1 MTKHDKNLKGITRR
15 EMLVGSAVAG
25 TGLVVGYSG
34 LPLGSSTGARD
45 ALAAGTFNHQLFLTM
60 DSSGTATVHITK
72 AEIGQHIGTALAQA
86 VAEELEVDWND
97 VRIDYPDSDPKWG
110 LMITGGSWSVN
121 WTFDRNSRIG
131 ASARIAL
138 IEAAAKMMGVP
149 AAQCSASNSVV
160 TDSVSGASRT
170 YSQILSQT
178 TIDRTFSEDEMKA
191 LTLKKFGEYKV
202 VGKNIPALD
211 IPDKLTGVAR
221 YGIDVFVPNMV
232 YGRLVTNPTRFGAV
246 PLSADDSAAKSI
258 DGYAGVAVIK
268 EDPTGVNT
276 GYVVA
281 LGETYWAAE
290 KAAAAMKV
298 TWDSGPNANTSS
310 ADIVQAAKDSIADES
325 QGFTWVL
332 EGDPEGAMNAAETT
346 VEAEYETSLG
356 YHGLMEPI
364 NCVAMES
371 NGIWHLFTGSQFQG
385 RFTAM
390 TAAALGVDGKNV
402 VLHQQY
408 CGTGFGRRLEPDGAI
423 ISALAAQQIGRPVK
437 LVYTREDD
445 LRFDFHQT
453 HTVQRVKG
461 GVNAAGKID
470 AMSHVVAAGWATK
483 RMAPGF
489 LAESVDKKGKIDQ
502 FSTNGSDHWY
512 DIPNHYV
519 RSVENTTAMAATPPG
534 QLRAVAPTW
543 TWWANESFMDEVAHK
558 IGKDPLDMRLSML
571 SATGKNAGTPPNT
584 VGGANRLRNALIV
597 AAGKSGYGV
606 KPMPENTAMGIAS
619 VASQERGSP
628 SWTAV
633 VAEVH
638 VDPSSGE
645 PTLKKITVAMD
656 VGTAVNPDGVLA
668 QIQGSALYGSSR
680 VLHENVTLT
689 NGAIDQGNFD
699 TWTPM
704 RIHQAPEVDV
714 TIIQNGHYPAGC
726 GEPVVTCVGPAI
738 ANAIFNASG
747 ARVRSWP
754 ITAEKIKAAQRGA

>member
-34 LPLGSSTGARD
+34 LPGAVGGARE
-45 ALAAGTFNHQLFLTM
+45 ALAAGSWDHQVFLTM
-60 DSSGTATVHITK
+60 DNAGIATVHITK
-72 AEIGQHIGTALAQA
+72 AEIGQHVGTALAQA

-97 VRIDYPDSDPKWG
+97 VRIDYPDTEEKWG
-110 LMITGGSWSVN
+110 FMITGGSWSVN

-160 TDSVSGASRT
+160 TDSVSGANRT
-170 YSQILSQT
+170 YSEILSQT

-232 YGRLVTNPTRFGAV
+232 YGRLVSNPTRFGAV

-310 ADIVQAAKDSIADES
+310 SDIIQSAKDSIADES

-680 VLHENVTLT
+680 VLHDNVTLT
-689 NGAIDQGNFD
+689 NGSIDQGNFD

-714 TIIQNGHYPAGC
+714 TIIQNGHYPAGT
-726 GEPVVTCVGPAI
+726 GEPATTVVAPAI
-738 ANAIFNASG
+738 ANAIENAVG
-747 ARVRSWP
+747 ARVRSIP
-754 ITAEKIKAAQRGA
+754 MTPEKIKSALREA

>member
-34 LPLGSSTGARD
+34 LPGAVGGARE
-45 ALAAGTFNHQLFLTM
+45 ALAAGSWDHQVFLTM
-60 DSSGTATVHITK
+60 DNAGIATVHITK
-72 AEIGQHIGTALAQA
+72 AEIGQHVGTALAQA

-97 VRIDYPDSDPKWG
+97 VRIDYPDTEEKWG
-110 LMITGGSWSVN
+110 FMITGGSWSVN

-160 TDSVSGASRT
+160 TDSVSGANRT
-170 YSQILSQT
+170 YSEILSQT

-232 YGRLVTNPTRFGAV
+232 YGRLVSNPTRFGAV

-310 ADIVQAAKDSIADES
+310 SDIVQAAKDSIADES

-470 AMSHVVAAGWATK
+470 AMSHVVCAGWATK

-519 RSVENTTAMAATPPG
+519 RSVENTTSMAATPPG

-543 TWWANESFMDEVAHK
+543 TWWANESFIDEVAHK

-656 VGTAVNPDGVLA
+656 VGTAVNPEGVKK
-668 QIQGSALYGSSR
+668 QIEGSTLHGISLALYEDMTMRNGSI
-680 VLHENVTLT
+680 EQT
-689 NGAIDQGNFD
+689 NYD

-704 RIHQAPEVDV
+704 RLDQAPEVE
-714 TIIQNGHYPAGC
+714 TIIIQNGHYPAGT
-726 GEPVVTCVGPAI
+726 GEPATTVVAPAI
-738 ANAIFNASG
+738 ANAIESAVG
-747 ARVRSWP
+747 ARVRSIP
-754 ITAEKIKAAQRGA
+754 MTPEKIKSALREA

>member
-1 MTKHDKNLKGITRR
+1 M
-15 EMLVGSAVAG
+15 
-25 TGLVVGYSG
+25 
-34 LPLGSSTGARD
+34 
-45 ALAAGTFNHQLFLTM
+45 
-60 DSSGTATVHITK
+60 
-72 AEIGQHIGTALAQA
+72 
-86 VAEELEVDWND
+86 
-97 VRIDYPDSDPKWG
+97 
-110 LMITGGSWSVN
+110 
-121 WTFDRNSRIG
+121 
-131 ASARIAL
+131 
-138 IEAAAKMMGVP
+138 
-149 AAQCSASNSVV
+149 
-160 TDSVSGASRT
+160 
-170 YSQILSQT
+170 
-178 TIDRTFSEDEMKA
+178 
-191 LTLKKFGEYKV
+191 
-202 VGKNIPALD
+202 
-211 IPDKLTGVAR
+211 
-221 YGIDVFVPNMV
+221 
-232 YGRLVTNPTRFGAV
+232 
-246 PLSADDSAAKSI
+246 
-258 DGYAGVAVIK
+258 AVIK

-332 EGDPEGAMNAAETT
+332 EGDPEGAMSAAETT
-346 VEAEYETSLG
+346 VEAECETSLG

>member
-1 MTKHDKNLKGITRR
+1 MTKYDKNLKGITRR

-25 TGLVVGYSG
+25 TGLMVGYAG
-34 LPLGSSTGARD
+34 LPGSSITGARE
-45 ALAAGTFNHQLFLTM
+45 ALAAGTFDHQVFLTM
-60 DSSGTATVHITK
+60 DPSGIATVHITK
-72 AEIGQHIGTALAQA
+72 AELGQHVGTALAQA

-97 VRIDYPDSDPKWG
+97 VRIDYPDTAEKWG
-110 LMITGGSWSVN
+110 FMITGGSWSVN

-138 IEAAAKMMGVP
+138 IEAGAKLMGVP

-160 TDSVSGASRT
+160 TDNVSGANKT
-170 YSQILSQT
+170 YSQILSTT
-178 TIDRTFSEDEMKA
+178 TIDRTFSEEEMKG
-191 LTLKKFGEYKV
+191 LQLKKFGEYKV
-202 VGKNIPALD
+202 VGKDIPALD
-211 IPDKLTGVAR
+211 IPEKLIGQAR

-232 YGRLVTNPTRFGAV
+232 YGRLVANPTRYGSV

-290 KAAAAMKV
+290 KAAAAMNV

-310 ADIVQAAKDSIADES
+310 ADIVQTAKDAIADEA

-332 EGDPEGAMNAAETT
+332 EGDPEGAMSNAETT

-402 VLHQQY
+402 ILHQQY
-408 CGTGFGRRLEPDGAI
+408 LGTGFGRRLEPDGAI
-423 ISALAAQQIGRPVK
+423 ISALAAQQVGRPVK
-437 LVYTREDD
+437 LIYTREHD
-445 LRFDFHQT
+445 LGFDFHQT

-519 RSVENTTAMAATPPG
+519 RSVENTTAMAAAPPG

-543 TWWANESFMDEVAHK
+543 TWWANESFIDEVAHK

-571 SATGKNAGTPPNT
+571 SATGKNVGTPPNT

-606 KPMPENTAMGIAS
+606 KPMPANTAMGIAS

-628 SWTAV
+628 SWTSV

-645 PTLKKITVAMD
+645 PTLKKLTVAMD
-656 VGTAVNPDGVLA
+656 VGTAVNPNGVLA
-668 QIQGSALYGSSR
+668 QIQGSALFGSSR
-680 VLHENVTLT
+680 VLHENVTMT
-689 NGAIDQGNFD
+689 NGSIDQQNFD

-738 ANAIFNASG
+738 ANAVFNASG

-754 ITAEKIKAAQRGA
+754 ITAEKIKEAQRGA

>member
-15 EMLVGSAVAG
+15 DILVGSAVAG

-97 VRIDYPDSDPKWG
+97 VRIDYPDTEEKWG
-110 LMITGGSWSVN
+110 FMITGGSWSVN

-160 TDSVSGASRT
+160 TDSVSGASKT

-310 ADIVQAAKDSIADES
+310 SDIIQSAKDSIADES

-680 VLHENVTLT
+680 VLHENLSL
-689 NGAIDQGNFD
+689 
-699 TWTPM
+699 
-704 RIHQAPEVDV
+704 IH
-714 TIIQNGHYPAGC
+714 I
-726 GEPVVTCVGPAI
+726 
-738 ANAIFNASG
+738 
-747 ARVRSWP
+747 
-754 ITAEKIKAAQRGA
+754 